1 MRSSIVIIM
10 LVCCAVSATAQ
21 VGHTTFEKKIVL
33 SSTSIRIDSLLKV
46 FSRQTGVEF
55 SFNPTKVKPSKTLT
69 VSRQQQTLSQWLT
82 TLRQRV
88 GIQHK
93 VVGSHII
100 LFDNGPATLPA
111 GNKTV
116 SSTSIKQPGRKTAT
130 YDPAVQQRTVI
141 VIDSSRTSS
150 PERVVSSLSTERKI
164 VDTVRAES
172 VVKQAAASKAT
183 TPVSPV
189 SPTPQVRDTVSKVAP
204 KPTKPAKPATQPTVS
219 RAPDRPE
226 PADDDEW
233 ADEAFQFMGGF
244 AHHSSGDFGGLLFG
258 ASYTRYLSH
267 RFSLN
272 LNLRGSIHDQEMYFS
287 FPHPTIQGE
296 TVESSMRSTTAG
308 VQLGV
313 DAQLSVIRSQHHEVM
328 IGLGGFGRYQT
339 SSPDGYGAYNPIASG
354 IPEVVFSMYNYS
366 KQHTIA
372 AGALA
377 QVQYNFTFSNNLL
390 LGIKGG
396 VQDDTEGDLI
406 WQAGLS
412 VGKRF

>member
-1 MRSSIVIIM
+1 MRSSIIIAM
-10 LVCCAVSATAQ
+10 FVYCSMPAIAQ
-21 VGHTTFEKKIVL
+21 VGNATFEKKIVL
-33 SSTSIRIDSLLKV
+33 SSTSIRIDSLLRV

-69 VSRQQQTLSQWLT
+69 VLRQSQTLSQWLT
-82 TLRQRV
+82 ALQQQA

-100 LFDNGPATLPA
+100 LFDNGPAALPA

-130 YDPAVQQRTVI
+130 YDPAVQQKTVI
-141 VIDSSRTSS
+141 VIDSSRATTPDNIIPQDSI
-150 PERVVSSLSTERKI
+150 ERKVI
-164 VDTVRAES
+164 DTVQAKS
-172 VVKQAAASKAT
+172 PVKPATASKAT
-183 TPVSPV
+183 VPASSTST
-189 SPTPQVRDTVSKVAP
+189 TPQVRDTARSTAP
-204 KPTKPAKPATQPTVS
+204 KPVKAAKAATQPVAS
-219 RAPDRPE
+219 RVPDRPE

-233 ADEAFQFMGGF
+233 ADEAIQLIGGF

-267 RFSLN
+267 RFSLD

-313 DAQLSVIRSQHHEVM
+313 DAQLSVIRSRHHEVM

-396 VQDDTEGDLI
+396 LQDDTEGDLI
-406 WQAGLS
+406 WQAGVS